1 MTKADGVGVGGATPR
16 FETTE
21 QRTGALRSVVDEAVS
36 VHRAFG
42 NWLPLLSAIAVGRA
56 LGRPPALRMQVRH
69 GPTIHTP
76 GGDRSW
82 RTAVECFGRDCYR
95 LATADLPLA
104 PTVLDIG
111 ANIGGFALAVL
122 ASHPQA
128 QVDAYEPS
136 PAALAALRTNI
147 TANDA
152 QAHVTVHNSA
162 VTGPSKPD
170 TVWLNEQVG
179 DLCTSSVL
187 DQGNTVGVSANRVE
201 VPALPLSAILSSYA
215 GDIDLVK
222 MDVEG
227 AEYGIVGETPVE
239 LLAKVRRMVVEYHR
253 VPGRHV
259 HELAARLQAA
269 GLVWERQEHSALPG
283 QGLAWWARP
292 AEDR

>member
-1 MTKADGVGVGGATPR
+1 MTNADGGGVGEATPR
-16 FETTE
+16 LETTE
-21 QRTGALRSVVDEAVS
+21 QRAGTVRSVVAEAVS

-42 NWLPLLSAIAVGRA
+42 NWLPLLSAIAAGRA
-56 LGRPPALRMQVRH
+56 LGRPPALRMRVRH
-69 GPTIHTP
+69 GPTIQTP

-82 RTAVECFGRDCYR
+82 RTAVECFGHDCYR
-95 LATADLPLA
+95 LATADLPPA

-122 ASHPQA
+122 AARPQA

-136 PAALAALRTNI
+136 PAALAALRANI
-147 TANDA
+147 AANDA
-152 QAHVTVHNSA
+152 QAHVTVHHSA
-162 VTGPSKPD
+162 VTGPSEPD
-170 TVWLNEQVG
+170 TVWLNEPVG

-187 DQGNTVGVSANRVE
+187 DQGDTAGVSAHRVE
-201 VPALPLSAILSSYA
+201 VPALPLSAILSSSA

-227 AEYGIVGETPVE
+227 AEYGIVEETPVE
-239 LLAKVRRMVVEYHR
+239 LLSKVRRMVVEYHR

-259 HELAARLQAA
+259 RELAARFQAA

-292 AEDR
+292 EGHQ